1 MKKLLIQKMNQL
13 LDQTKNKNIRLIIA
27 EDIRNL
33 KLSKNQYDHLQM
45 ALKYSTFFNINFR
58 NFYL

>member
-1 MKKLLIQKMNQL
+1 MNQL

-27 EDIRNL
+27 KDIRNL